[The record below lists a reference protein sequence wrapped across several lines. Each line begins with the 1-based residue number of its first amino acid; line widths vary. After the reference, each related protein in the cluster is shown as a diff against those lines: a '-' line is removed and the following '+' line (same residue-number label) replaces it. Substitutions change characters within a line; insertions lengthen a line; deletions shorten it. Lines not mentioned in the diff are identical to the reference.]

1 MIEVESEDFMK
12 YDFIVVGS
20 GFAGAT
26 IAERIANELDKK
38 VLVID
43 KRDTIGGNMYD
54 YIDENGILVHKY
66 GPHLFHTNLDR
77 VYNYLKGFGDWFKY
91 EHRVLGK
98 VNNKIVPIPFNI
110 TSIEKSFDKEKAEK
124 LIEILTKEFGIDK
137 KIPILELRKH
147 PDRDINELA
156 EYIYKNVFLYYTM
169 KQWGQTPDE
178 IDPNVTNR
186 VPVFISKDDRYFQD
200 KYQFMPVG
208 GYTKIFEKMLE
219 SKNIEV
225 RLGVDANN
233 VLKIKN
239 NEVYFEGE
247 KFKGSVIYTGPIDE
261 FFDYEFGAL
270 PYRSLQF
277 EFETINKECFQPVGT
292 VNYPTKE
299 DKFTRITEFKH
310 MTMENAKTPKT
321 TIMREYPCAYD
332 KDNAKANIPYY
343 PIVSDEN
350 MALYNKYL
358 DKTAQIPNFYL
369 IGRLAQYKYFNM
381 DLVINEALKL
391 FDQIKEGN
399 NG

>member
-1 MIEVESEDFMK
+1 MNFD
-12 YDFIVVGS
+12 YIVVGA

-26 IAERIANELDKK
+26 IAERVANELNKK

-43 KRDTIGGNMYD
+43 KRDNIGGNMYD
-54 YIDENGILVHKY
+54 YIDENGILIHKY
-66 GPHLFHTNLDR
+66 GPHLFHTNLEN
-77 VYNYLKGFGDWFKY
+77 VYNYLKGFGEWFFY

-98 VNNKIVPIPFNI
+98 VNGKIVPIPFNI
-110 TSIEKSFDKEKAEK
+110 TSIEKSFDKEKADK
-124 LIEILTKEFGIDK
+124 LIGILKREFGTDK
-137 KIPILELRKH
+137 KIPILGLRKY
-147 PDRDINELA
+147 PDKDVNELA
-156 EYIYKNVFLYYTM
+156 EYIYENVFLYYTM

-186 VPVFISKDDRYFQD
+186 VPVFVSKDDRYFQD
-200 KYQFMPVG
+200 KYQFMPKG
-208 GYTKIFEKMLE
+208 GYTKIFEKMLD

-225 RLGVDANN
+225 RLGVDAKE
-233 VLKIKN
+233 VLIVKDNKI
-239 NEVYFEGE
+239 YFEGQE
-247 KFKGSVIYTGPIDE
+247 FKGTVIYTGAIDE
-261 FFDYEFGAL
+261 FFDYEYGSL

-277 EFETINKECFQPVGT
+277 EFETINKEYFQKVGT

-321 TIMREYPCAYD
+321 TIMREYPRAYD
-332 KDNAKANIPYY
+332 RNNDKANIPYY
-343 PIVSDEN
+343 PIVNDDN
-350 MALYNKYL
+350 MNLYNKYL
-358 DKTAQIPNFYL
+358 EKASKIPNFYL

-391 FDQIKEGN
+391 FEQLKEEN